1 MQALENA
8 WEPVKLQTG
17 WQLEPCSKPITT
29 PTISSAI
36 PQNTFQ
42 NVTHEPSA
50 TVTDHTPSITDA
62 ASTSNARDH
71 DSILGEAQP
80 GTQPSPTQ

>member
-1 MQALENA
+1 MIGQSAFSTLLA
-8 WEPVKLQTG
+8 
-17 WQLEPCSKPITT
+17 
-29 PTISSAI
+29 TISSAI

-42 NVTHEPSA
+42 KNDVTHEPSA

-62 ASTSNARDH
+62 ASTSNACDH